1 MRTWHLNQEGI
12 TLSST
17 LYERLGGHRGI
28 SAIVN
33 DLVDLHF
40 ANPLIQARFA
50 KSDAVKVKSA
60 AALFFCA
67 GSGGPEVYAG
77 KDMLDAH
84 HGMNISEQEFLAVLD
99 DALEALA
106 KNRVGAQEQMEVL
119 YILYSMRKQVVRV

>member
-1 MRTWHLNQEGI
+1 M

-50 KSDAVKVKSA
+50 KSDPASLKSA

-77 KDMLDAH
+77 KNMLDAH
-84 HGMNISEQEFLAVLD
+84 HSMNISEQEFLAVLD
-99 DALEALA
+99 DALESLA
-106 KNRVGAQEQMEVL
+106 KNGVGAQEQMEVL
-119 YILYSMRKQVVRV
+119 FILYSMRKQVVRV